1 MLGQYLIVVLVC
13 ISLTIKD
20 AEHLFLYLFVHLYI
34 FFGQNVYSDPLS
46 IFNYMMMMIWLFWLL
61 SCMNFL
67 YIVDINSLSDT

>member
-1 MLGQYLIVVLVC
+1 MFPFFYILTNTCHFDSKLPKMLGQYLIVVLVC

-46 IFNYMMMMIWLFWLL
+46 IFNYMMMMI
-61 SCMNFL
+61 
-67 YIVDINSLSDT
+67 